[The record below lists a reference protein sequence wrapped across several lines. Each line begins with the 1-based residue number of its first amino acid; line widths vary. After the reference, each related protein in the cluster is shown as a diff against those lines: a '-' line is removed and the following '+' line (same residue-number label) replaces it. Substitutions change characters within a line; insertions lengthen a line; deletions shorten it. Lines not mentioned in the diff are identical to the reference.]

1 MDKKLIKFGILL
13 LFLLVIVLAII
24 PIGVTNTKYIKFKE
38 EVDKELKFLHQEIDS
53 LRKIKN
59 DTIFIK
65 PLKIEI
71 YEHSKS

>member
-38 EVDKELKFLHQEIDS
+38 EVNKELKFLHQEIDS
-53 LRKIKN
+53 LKKIKN